1 MTNWF
6 PIVGANKDCIRIM
19 CIRCLPFTKHFLS
32 YPHRDFVRMSA
43 CDREFFMQNSG
54 DSKWHWKRKK
64 LYCMCKKNYSFLKV
78 SECYSNTWVPLG
90 VRRLYMWRCICE
102 QVQSRRSE
110 ALSFTFERSA
120 LRRWIEKQA
129 YEVCKGQWYNEDSY
143 EAWICSVWNSRCMRD
158 STSRTNHKRKQLWK
172 FKSIFI
178 SYIVF
183 LN

>member
-1 MTNWF
+1 MQTRIAFESCALDASRLQNTF
-6 PIVGANKDCIRIM
+6 CPIPTEILYA
-19 CIRCLPFTKHFLS
+19 CLPVIVNFLCKTVGTQS
-32 YPHRDFVRMSA
+32 DIENVRNYTVCA
-43 CDREFFMQNSG
+43 
-54 DSKWHWKRKK
+54 
-64 LYCMCKKNYSFLKV
+64 KKNYSFLKV

>member
-64 LYCMCKKNYSFLKV
+64 LYCMCKKKNYSFLKV
-78 SECYSNTWVPLG
+78 SEYYSNTWVTPN
-90 VRRLYMWRCICE
+90 VRDIPNNEFFVQWCVIIVLRCVI
-102 QVQSRRSE
+102 
-110 ALSFTFERSA
+110 
-120 LRRWIEKQA
+120 
-129 YEVCKGQWYNEDSY
+129 
-143 EAWICSVWNSRCMRD
+143 
-158 STSRTNHKRKQLWK
+158 TSKLLFHISHK
-172 FKSIFI
+172 IFFQKT
-178 SYIVF
+178 IVF
-183 LN
+183 FFAIRLMWW